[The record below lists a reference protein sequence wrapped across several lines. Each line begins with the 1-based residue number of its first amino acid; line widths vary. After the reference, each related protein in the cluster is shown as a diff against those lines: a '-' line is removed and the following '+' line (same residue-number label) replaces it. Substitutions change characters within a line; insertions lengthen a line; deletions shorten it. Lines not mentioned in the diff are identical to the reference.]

1 MDENLELYEYSKT
14 MSEIKLIAWD
24 YLPGFPVY
32 IDQMLQIVKD
42 ELSFMQIG
50 DENLIT
56 KSMVNNYV
64 KWDMMPKPVK
74 KKYEKLH
81 IAYVIVITIL
91 KQILPISEIK
101 EGIQLQVVLH
111 GKEKAYDNFG
121 EALEESVR
129 KVFVP
134 ILEKQNT
141 YVLDERKIDY
151 DKLAISSITTALF
164 NKLLT
169 EKIIETKIKK
179 INLSKRQEQ
188 DNKWKLYGGKA

>member
-1 MDENLELYEYSKT
+1 MDDNLELYEFSKT
-14 MSEIKLIAWD
+14 MSEVKLIKWSD
-24 YLPGFPVY
+24 LPKFPIY
-32 IDQMLQIVKD
+32 CDQLLQIVND

-64 KWDMMPKPVK
+64 KWGMMPKPVK

-81 IAYVIVITIL
+81 IIHVVVITIL
-91 KQILPISEIK
+91 KQVLPISEIK
-101 EGIQLQVVLH
+101 EGIQLQVALH
-111 GKEKAYDNFG
+111 GIERAYDAFG
-121 EALEESVR
+121 EAFEESMR

-141 YVLDERKIDY
+141 YVLDEREIEY
-151 DKLAISSITTALF
+151 DKLAISSITTALS

-179 INLSKRQEQ
+179 YNNLTKRQGE
-188 DNKWKLYGGKA
+188 AHE